1 MPFTSRRPVLWR
13 WFAVLAVAGFA
24 GALVA
29 VVSVMN
35 PPGPEAVFTAG
46 SGGAGPGAPP
56 APAGRFVRAATP
68 VAVAPLRFTDFAGHP
83 ASLADFAGHPAS
95 LADFAGRVVLVNLW
109 ATWCTPCVQEMPS
122 LDRLQASVGGADF
135 QVVALS
141 VDRGGVAVVAPF
153 LERLG
158 LRALTPYLD
167 TEGMALK
174 ALAAPGLP
182 TTILIDRQGR
192 EVGRMLGR
200 TEWDS
205 PEIRQIIDEFRK
217 SSS

>member
-29 VVSVMN
+29 VVSSMN
-35 PPGPEAVFTAG
+35 PPGPETVFTAG

-56 APAGRFVRAATP
+56 PPAGRFVRAATP
-68 VAVAPLRFTDFAGHP
+68 AAVAPLRFTDAAGHP
-83 ASLADFAGHPAS
+83 VSLADFT
-95 LADFAGRVVLVNLW
+95 GRVVLVNLW

-141 VDRGGVAVVAPF
+141 VDRGGAAVVAPF

-217 SSS
+217 SST